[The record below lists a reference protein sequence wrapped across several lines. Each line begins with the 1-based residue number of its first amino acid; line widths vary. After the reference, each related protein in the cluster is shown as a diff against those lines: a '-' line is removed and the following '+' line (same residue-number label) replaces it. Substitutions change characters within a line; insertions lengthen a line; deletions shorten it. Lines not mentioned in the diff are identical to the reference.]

1 MAMPIEDIPLEPVQ
15 EQFVD
20 ADQQREA
27 VTLGMWIFLA
37 TEVLFFG
44 GLLLAYSV
52 YRHWYFADFC
62 QGSRHLDLLL
72 GTTNT
77 AILITSSLF
86 MSAAITAGRLQD
98 RRPAILLLVV
108 TALCGLAFICI
119 KGYEWHTA
127 ISDGFWPSN
136 PNANIPHGEHL
147 FYSLYFCLTG
157 LHGLHLLIGVV
168 FLLGTAVRFARLPV
182 FRPNQNYLSLLGLYW
197 HFVDVVWLFL
207 YPLLYFIGRSS

>member
-1 MAMPIEDIPLEPVQ
+1 MPTDEIPLVPVQ

-27 VTLGMWIFLA
+27 ATLGMWIFLA

-62 QGSRHLDLLL
+62 QGSRHLDFLL

-86 MSAAITAGRLQD
+86 MSGAITAGRLD
-98 RRPAILLLVV
+98 NRRPAIGLLAL
-108 TALCGLAFICI
+108 TAFCGLAFLCV
-119 KGYEWHTA
+119 KGYEWHIA

-136 PNANIPHGEHL
+136 PKPGVPHGEHL

-157 LHGLHLLIGVV
+157 LHGLHLLIGVG
-168 FLLGTAVRFARLPV
+168 FLTGTALRFAQLSS

-197 HFVDVVWLFL
+197 HFIDIVWLFL
-207 YPLLYFIGRSS
+207 YPLLYFIGRWS